1 MNEYAEFIWLRSEI
15 QSLLIEQPIYEIFGS
30 DAVIGGI
37 KPRFKR
43 QDDFFVVITDV
54 LQRCKFPVA
63 YILTH
68 HRLCHLDILFIIGCR
83 CNKVHFGAADLADR
97 YIITPAKQFKVNDIF
112 DGMTAVA
119 ITEAQQIIAKA
130 DVNNI
135 VFSQR
140 AEVCLSLDVKA
151 LDLIEKIAFQ

>member
-15 QSLLIEQPIYEIFGS
+15 QRLLTEQPIYEIFGS
-30 DAVIGGI
+30 DAVIGSI

-43 QDDFFVVITDV
+43 QNDFFVVITDV

-83 CNKVHFGAADLADR
+83 CNKV
-97 YIITPAKQFKVNDIF
+97 PAKQFKVNDIF

>member
-15 QSLLIEQPIYEIFGS
+15 QRLLTEQPIYEIFGS
-30 DAVIGGI
+30 DAVIGSI

-43 QDDFFVVITDV
+43 QNDFFVVITDV

-140 AEVCLSLDVKA
+140 AEVCLPLMSKR
-151 LDLIEKIAFQ
+151 LIS